1 MDESIVVG
9 QTHLF
14 NNPGQSTSLE
24 PAPAVPFITH
34 RYLKALLVLLLARVR
49 VRQVLELELR
59 RLPVLLLCDDNVGV
73 GKILSGSRLDTG
85 RLDEELGVGLA
96 LLCTLA
102 AP

>member
-1 MDESIVVG
+1 MG
-9 QTHLF
+9 
-14 NNPGQSTSLE
+14 
-24 PAPAVPFITH
+24 
-34 RYLKALLVLLLARVR
+34 
-49 VRQVLELELR
+49 

-73 GKILSGSRLDTG
+73 GKVLSGSRLDTG